1 MAENDFK
8 PFAVGAGANV
18 LTQDEWE
25 ALVALSTGFT
35 AGIARAGEI
44 NKALRQA
51 TVMASVL
58 AQYIADTS
66 GSDVLDDGDIGA
78 LVVKLKNTINSIIP
92 DVPVAS
98 VNSKTGA
105 VVLNASD
112 VGAYS
117 PENCPLPVGAIL
129 QMGNDTNPAT
139 IYPGTAWKDLAG
151 DYSGRVISIGPA
163 METGGSNDVTLSADN
178 LPDHKHKAGD
188 QAPGGV
194 WNTDVTHG
202 TDNQKTASLGYTSET
217 LKPDNTNVSNSSFS
231 VRNAYV
237 AFRTWMRTA

>member
-18 LTQDEWE
+18 LTQEEWE

-35 AGIARAGEI
+35 AGIARSGEI

-66 GSDVLDDGDIGA
+66 GSDVLDDGDVGT
-78 LVVKLKNTINSIIP
+78 LVVKMKSALATNIN
-92 DVPVAS
+92 A
-98 VNSKTGA
+98 
-105 VVLNASD
+105 
-112 VGAYS
+112 
-117 PENCPLPVGAIL
+117 NCPFPVGATL

-139 IYPGTAWKDLAG
+139 IYPGTAWRDLVG

-194 WNTDVTHG
+194 WSTDVTHG

-217 LKPDNTNVSNSSFS
+217 LNTDNTNVSNSSFS

>member
-1 MAENDFK
+1 MLKISDVEPVTALDGLFTDGK
-8 PFAVGAGANV
+8 ISGGIPP
-18 LTQDEWE
+18 TR
-25 ALVALSTGFT
+25 LVAAWFNAVQTELVNVVEG
-35 AGIARAGEI
+35 AGIAI
-44 NKALRQA
+44 NPEDSAQVLEAIKKLALSA
-51 TVMASVL
+51 MP
-58 AQYIADTS
+58 
-66 GSDVLDDGDIGA
+66 
-78 LVVKLKNTINSIIP
+78 SI
-92 DVPVAS
+92 PVTS
-98 VNSKTGA
+98 VNNKNGA

-129 QMGNDTNPAT
+129 QMGNDTNPAS

-151 DYSGRVISIGPA
+151 DYSGRVMSIGPA

-194 WNTDVTHG
+194 WSTDVTHG
-202 TDNQKTASLGYTSET
+202 TDNKKTASLGYTSET

-237 AFRTWMRTA
+237 AFRTWMRIA

>member
-18 LTQDEWE
+18 LTQEEWE

-66 GSDVLDDGDIGA
+66 GSDVLDDGDVSA
-78 LVVKLKNTINSIIP
+78 LVVKMKSALATNIN
-92 DVPVAS
+92 A
-98 VNSKTGA
+98 
-105 VVLNASD
+105 
-112 VGAYS
+112 
-117 PENCPLPVGAIL
+117 NCPFPIGAIL

-139 IYPGTAWKDLAG
+139 IYPGTTWKDLAG
-151 DYSGRVISIGPA
+151 DYSGRVMSIGPA

-194 WNTDVTHG
+194 WSTDVTHG

-217 LKPDNTNVSNSSFS
+217 LKTDNTNVSNSSFS

-237 AFRTWMRTA
+237 AFRTWMRTV